1 MSIRL
6 KVILP
11 YLILTLVVAI
21 IGVYVVTRLVANT
34 LSERLTNQ
42 LLEAGRAVS
51 DQFVRQESD
60 HVDQARTV
68 AFTSGLGVALQS
80 ADRETVLAL
89 TRPLA
94 SGLGVE
100 NIFLITPDGKE
111 LVHLLADEKGVLQ
124 EVTEETGA
132 GSSPIVTSYLKSKD
146 PEAPP
151 NRALGQNLVNS
162 KYYYY
167 TALPVSF
174 DSQFAG
180 VVVIG
185 TSIDSML
192 PVLKS
197 TVLADIVI
205 YAGNGQAIGT
215 TLVTNSASEGID
227 PVLAIS
233 PESYLNVISSD
244 NIVEGENLSLGG
256 GRDYR
261 LARGPLQIG
270 DDRVGVFAVVLPL
283 NFVIQSASDNR
294 VNYTLLFFTV
304 MLGVIA
310 IGFSISRLITTPLNS
325 LVNTSQAIAS
335 GNLEKRTGIRSRD
348 EIGKLATTFDFMTD
362 SLQERT
368 EELQRKNE
376 LLEKM
381 DRTKANFI
389 QISAHE
395 LRTPLTLV
403 VGYAQMLEH
412 MAKGDPEILKLIKG
426 ILEGSDRMNETVNN
440 MLDVSRID
448 SNTLY
453 LRKSEIELA
462 PLVQKI
468 QKGFAPDLKDRSINF
483 SVKGL
488 KELPTL
494 SADPEMLQKAFYQV
508 IMNSIKFTPDGGS
521 VVVSGQYK
529 NGIEPAHL
537 EIAVRDTGIGIDRE
551 ELPNIFNKFSQTGDV
566 MLHSS
571 GKTKFKGGGL
581 GMGLVIARGIIEAH
595 GGRIWAES
603 QGHDEEK
610 FPGSTFFISLPIE
623 HKSENAS

>member
-11 YLILTLVVAI
+11 YLILTLVVAV
-21 IGVYVVTRLVANT
+21 IGVYVVTRLVAST

-51 DQFVRQESD
+51 DNFARQESA
-60 HVDQARTV
+60 HIDQARTV
-68 AFTSGLGVALQS
+68 AFTQGLAEALQTS
-80 ADRETVLAL
+80 DVESVLAL
-89 TRPLA
+89 TKPLA
-94 SGLGVE
+94 SGLGIQ
-100 NIFLITPDGKE
+100 NIILITPNGRE
-111 LVHLLADEKGVLQ
+111 LVHLVLDEDGILQ
-124 EVTEETGA
+124 AVDQETGA
-132 GSSPIVTSYLKSKD
+132 GNSPIVTPYLKSRD
-146 PEAPP
+146 IDAPP
-151 NRALGQNLVNS
+151 SRALGQNLVDS

-167 TALPVSF
+167 TALPVAF
-174 DSQFAG
+174 DSKFAG

-185 TSIDSML
+185 TSIDSIL

-197 TVLADIVI
+197 TVLADIII
-205 YAGNGQAIGT
+205 YGGNGQAIGT
-215 TLVTNSASEGID
+215 TLMADTSTEDIFQTLTIPSEN
-227 PVLAIS
+227 
-233 PESYLNVISSD
+233 YLKIISSS
-244 NIVEGENLSLGG
+244 NVVEGENLALG

-261 LARGPLQIG
+261 LARGPLQVG
-270 DDRVGVFAVVLPL
+270 NDRVGVFAVVLPL

-294 VNYTLLFFTV
+294 INYTLLFLAV
-304 MLGVIA
+304 MIGVIA
-310 IGFSISRLITTPLNS
+310 IGVTIARLIITPLHS

-335 GNLEKRTGIRSRD
+335 GNLERRTGINSRD
-348 EIGKLATTFDFMTD
+348 EIGELASTFDSMTN

-368 EELQRKNE
+368 QELQRKNE

-403 VGYAQMLEH
+403 VGYTQMLEH
-412 MAKGDPEILKLIKG
+412 MAKGNPEILKLTKG
-426 ILEGSDRMNETVNN
+426 ILEGSDRMSETVNN

-453 LRKSEIELA
+453 LKKSEMPLA
-462 PLVQKI
+462 PVI
-468 QKGFAPDLKDRSINF
+468 QKVQRVFAPDLKDRKIDLN
-483 SVKGL
+483 VQGL
-488 KELPTL
+488 SGLPRL
-494 SADPEMLQKAFYQV
+494 NADPEMLQKAFYQV
-508 IMNSIKFTPDGGS
+508 IMNSIKYTPDGGA
-521 VVVSGQYK
+521 VFVDGQYK
-529 NGIEPAHL
+529 NGVEPAHL
-537 EIAVRDTGIGIDRE
+537 QISIRDTGIGIDPQ
-551 ELPNIFNKFSQTGDV
+551 ELPHIFNKFSQTGDV

-603 QGHDEEK
+603 QGHDEQN
-610 FPGSTFFISLPIE
+610 FPGSTFFISLPVE
-623 HKSENAS
+623 KTREGVS

>member
-1 MSIRL
+1 
-6 KVILP
+6 
-11 YLILTLVVAI
+11 
-21 IGVYVVTRLVANT
+21 
-34 LSERLTNQ
+34 
-42 LLEAGRAVS
+42 
-51 DQFVRQESD
+51 
-60 HVDQARTV
+60 
-68 AFTSGLGVALQS
+68 
-80 ADRETVLAL
+80 
-89 TRPLA
+89 
-94 SGLGVE
+94 
-100 NIFLITPDGKE
+100 
-111 LVHLLADEKGVLQ
+111 
-124 EVTEETGA
+124 
-132 GSSPIVTSYLKSKD
+132 
-146 PEAPP
+146 
-151 NRALGQNLVNS
+151 
-162 KYYYY
+162 
-167 TALPVSF
+167 
-174 DSQFAG
+174 
-180 VVVIG
+180 
-185 TSIDSML
+185 
-192 PVLKS
+192 
-197 TVLADIVI
+197 
-205 YAGNGQAIGT
+205 
-215 TLVTNSASEGID
+215 
-227 PVLAIS
+227 
-233 PESYLNVISSD
+233 
-244 NIVEGENLSLGG
+244 
-256 GRDYR
+256 
-261 LARGPLQIG
+261 
-270 DDRVGVFAVVLPL
+270 
-283 NFVIQSASDNR
+283 
-294 VNYTLLFFTV
+294 
-304 MLGVIA
+304 
-310 IGFSISRLITTPLNS
+310 LITTPLNS
-325 LVNTSQAIAS
+325 LVNTSQAIAG

-368 EELQRKNE
+368 QELQRKNE

-462 PLVQKI
+462 PLVQKV
-468 QKGFAPDLKDRSINF
+468 QKGFAPDLKDRNINF
-483 SVKGL
+483 NVKGL
-488 KELPTL
+488 KELPSL

-508 IMNSIKFTPDGGS
+508 IMNSIKYTPDGGA

-529 NGIEPAHL
+529 NGVEPAHL
-537 EIAVRDTGIGIDRE
+537 EIAVHDNGIGIDKE

-623 HKSENAS
+623 YKSEDVS

>member
-11 YLILTLVVAI
+11 YLILTLVVAV
-21 IGVYVVTRLVANT
+21 IGVYVVTRLVAST

-51 DQFVRQESD
+51 DNFARQESA

-68 AFTSGLGVALQS
+68 AFTDGLAEALQK
-80 ADRETVLAL
+80 ADDEAALAL
-89 TRPLA
+89 VKPLA
-94 SGLGVE
+94 SGLGIQ
-100 NIFLITPDGKE
+100 NIILITPAGRE
-111 LVHLLADEKGVLQ
+111 LVHLVMDANGQLQ
-124 EVTEETGA
+124 EVKQETGA
-132 GSSPIVTSYLKSKD
+132 GQSPIVTPYLKSRD
-146 PEAPP
+146 IDAPP
-151 NRALGQNLVNS
+151 SRALGQNFVDS

-167 TALPVSF
+167 TALPVGF
-174 DSQFAG
+174 DSRFAG

-185 TSIDSML
+185 TSIDSIL

-197 TVLADIVI
+197 TVLADIII
-205 YAGNGQAIGT
+205 YGGNGQAIGT
-215 TLVTNSASEGID
+215 TLMADTSDEDIFQTLTI
-227 PVLAIS
+227 PVDH
-233 PESYLNVISSD
+233 YLKTISSS
-244 NIVEGENLSLGG
+244 NVVEGENLSLGG
-256 GRDYR
+256 REYR
-261 LARGPLQIG
+261 LARGPLQVG
-270 DDRVGVFAVVLPL
+270 NDRVGVFAVVLPL

-294 VNYTLLFFTV
+294 INYTLLFFVV
-304 MLGVIA
+304 MIGVIA
-310 IGFSISRLITTPLNS
+310 IGFTIARLIISPLHS
-325 LVNTSQAIAS
+325 LVTTSQAIAG
-335 GNLEKRTGIRSRD
+335 GNLERRTGIRSRD
-348 EIGKLATTFDFMTD
+348 EIGELASTFDSMTD

-403 VGYAQMLEH
+403 VGYTQMLEH
-412 MAKGDPEILKLIKG
+412 MSKGDPEILKLTKG
-426 ILEGSDRMNETVNN
+426 ILEGSDRMKETVDN

-453 LRKSEIELA
+453 LKKSEMPLA
-462 PLVQKI
+462 PVI
-468 QKGFAPDLKDRSINF
+468 QKVQRVFAPDLENRNIHL
-483 SVKGL
+483 SVNGL
-488 KELPTL
+488 NGLPKL
-494 SADPEMLQKAFYQV
+494 QGDPEMLRKAFYQV
-508 IMNSIKFTPDGGS
+508 IMNSIKYTPDGGS
-521 VVVSGQYK
+521 VIVNGQYK
-529 NGIEPAHL
+529 NGVEPPHL
-537 EIAVRDTGIGIDRE
+537 EISIRDTGIGIDQKE
-551 ELPNIFNKFSQTGDV
+551 IPHIFNKFSQTGDV

-603 QGHDEEK
+603 QGHDEQN
-610 FPGSTFFISLPIE
+610 FPGSTFFIALPVE
-623 HKSENAS
+623 KQKDGNS

>member
-11 YLILTLVVAI
+11 YLILTLVVAV

-51 DQFVRQESD
+51 DNFSRQEGT

-68 AFTSGLGVALQS
+68 AFTQGLATALQNSDRESALALVKPLATGLGIQ
-80 ADRETVLAL
+80 
-89 TRPLA
+89 
-94 SGLGVE
+94 
-100 NIFLITPDGKE
+100 NIILVTPDGKE
-111 LVHLLADEKGVLQ
+111 LVHLLIDSDGNLQ
-124 EVTEETGA
+124 EVNEETGA
-132 GSSPIVTSYLKSKD
+132 GSSPIVTSYLKSRNID
-146 PEAPP
+146 APP
-151 NRALGQNLVNS
+151 SRALGQNLVNS
-162 KYYYY
+162 EYYYY
-167 TALPVSF
+167 TALPVGL
-174 DSQFAG
+174 DSQLAG

-185 TSIDSML
+185 TSIDSIL

-205 YAGNGQAIGT
+205 YGGNGQAIGT
-215 TLVTNSASEGID
+215 TLAADKVDGNILQTISIPQTNYTS
-227 PVLAIS
+227 
-233 PESYLNVISSD
+233 VISSS
-244 NIVEGENLSLGG
+244 NIVDGENLSLGG
-256 GRDYR
+256 RWYR
-261 LARGPLQIG
+261 LARGPLQVG
-270 DDRVGVFAVVLPL
+270 NDRIGVFAVALPL
-283 NFVIQSASDNR
+283 NYVIQSASDNR
-294 VNYTLLFFTV
+294 TNYTLLFFAV
-304 MLGVIA
+304 MVGVVT
-310 IGFSISRLITTPLNS
+310 IGFTISRLIITPLNS
-325 LVNTSQAIAS
+325 LVVTSQAIAG
-335 GNLEKRTGIRSRD
+335 GNLEKRTGIKSSD
-348 EIGKLATTFDFMTD
+348 EIGKLASTFDLMTN

-368 EELQRKNE
+368 QELQRKNE

-412 MAKGDPEILKLIKG
+412 MSKGDPEILKLTKG

-453 LRKSEIELA
+453 LRKSEMLLA
-462 PLVQKI
+462 TVVQQV
-468 QKGFAPDLKDRSINF
+468 QKGFAPDLKDRNINL
-483 SVKGL
+483 SLQGITSLPKL
-488 KELPTL
+488 K
-494 SADPEMLQKAFYQV
+494 ADSEMLKKAFYQV

-529 NGIEPAHL
+529 NGVEPAHV
-537 EIAVRDTGIGIDRE
+537 EITIQDTGIGIDKT

-595 GGRIWAES
+595 GGKIWAES
-603 QGHDEEK
+603 LGHDEEK
-610 FPGSTFFISLPIE
+610 YPGSTFFISLPIE
-623 HKSENAS
+623 PESDGTS

>member
-11 YLILTLVVAI
+11 YLILTLVVAV

-51 DQFVRQESD
+51 DNFVREESA

-68 AFTSGLGVALQS
+68 AFTEGLGSALQNS
-80 ADRETVLAL
+80 DREAVLAL
-89 TRPLA
+89 VKPLA
-94 SGLGVE
+94 TGLGIQ
-100 NIFLITPDGKE
+100 NIILITPGGEE
-111 LVHLLADEKGVLQ
+111 LVHLVTDANGVLQ
-124 EVTEETGA
+124 EVNQETGA
-132 GSSPIVTSYLKSKD
+132 GRSPIVTPYLKD
-146 PEAPP
+146 RNIDAAP

-167 TALPVSF
+167 TALPVAF

-185 TSIDSML
+185 TSMDSIL
-192 PVLKS
+192 PYLKS

-205 YAGNGQAIGT
+205 YGGNGQAIGT
-215 TLVTNSASEGID
+215 TLIADSADQDILQVVTIPEENYRSVIAS
-227 PVLAIS
+227 S
-233 PESYLNVISSD
+233 
-244 NIVEGENLSLGG
+244 NIVEGENFLLGG
-256 GRDYR
+256 RWYR
-261 LARGPLQIG
+261 LARGPLQVG
-270 DDRVGVFAVVLPL
+270 NDRIGVFAVALPL

-294 VNYTLLFFTV
+294 LNYTLLFFSV
-304 MLGVIA
+304 MLGVIV
-310 IGFSISRLITTPLNS
+310 IGVTVSQLIIKPLNS
-325 LVNTSQAIAS
+325 LVSTSQAIAS
-335 GNLEKRTGIRSRD
+335 GDLDMRTGIDSRD
-348 EIGKLATTFDFMTD
+348 EIGKLASTFDLMTN

-368 EELQRKNE
+368 HELQRKNE

-403 VGYAQMLEH
+403 VGYAQMLEQK
-412 MAKGDPEILKLIKG
+412 AKGDADMLKLIGG
-426 ILEGSDRMNETVNN
+426 IMEGSDRMNETVNN

-453 LRKSEIELA
+453 LKKSEVLLAPVIQKVQKVFKPDLQDRNIELS
-462 PLVQKI
+462 L
-468 QKGFAPDLKDRSINF
+468 N
-483 SVKGL
+483 GL
-488 KELPTL
+488 TELPKL
-494 SADPEMLQKAFYQV
+494 QADPDMLRKAFYQV
-508 IMNSIKFTPDGGS
+508 IMNSIKYTPDGGS
-521 VVVSGQYK
+521 VVVQGQYK
-529 NGIEPAHL
+529 NGTEPAHV
-537 EIAVRDTGIGIDRE
+537 EIAIRDTGIGINKD

-581 GMGLVIARGIIEAH
+581 GLGLVIARGIIEAH
-595 GGRIWAES
+595 GGKIWAES
-603 QGHDEEK
+603 QGHDEEN
-610 FPGSTFFISLPIE
+610 FPGSTFYISLPIE
-623 HKSENAS
+623 RESDGKP